1 MRPGTSGS
9 RTYQVH
15 SSPEVMVRPPPMAR
29 PRMGTKWWRAL
40 GVDLRWIL
48 AMVGWLA
55 GVGRVE
61 EWRGLSRHFA
71 EEARVEGLMGPSE
84 RFPGAVRVEGWKIGL
99 VIR

>member
-1 MRPGTSGS
+1 
-9 RTYQVH
+9 
-15 SSPEVMVRPPPMAR
+15 
-29 PRMGTKWWRAL
+29 
-40 GVDLRWIL
+40 
-48 AMVGWLA
+48 MVGWLA